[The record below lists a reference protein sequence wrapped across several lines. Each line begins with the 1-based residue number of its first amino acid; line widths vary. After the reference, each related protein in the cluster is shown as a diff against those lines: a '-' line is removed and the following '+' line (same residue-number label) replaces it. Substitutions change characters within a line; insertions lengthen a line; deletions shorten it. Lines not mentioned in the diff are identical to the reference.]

1 MNVTISA
8 LKAQYQAGILTPR
21 QLIFDLRDSA
31 LAGDDNAWI
40 TLPTKEQ
47 LDVYISALEQ
57 NEAADQLP
65 LYGIPFAIKDNIDL
79 AGVPTTAGCA
89 EFSYTPTQ
97 HAFVVERLIAAG
109 AIPLGKTNMDQ
120 FATGLVGTRSPFGEG
135 KNVFNSDYISG
146 GSSSGSAIATARGL
160 VSFALG
166 TDTAGS
172 GRVPAALNNLI
183 GHKPTKG
190 LLSCQGVVPACKSL
204 DCVSIFALTAEDAAT
219 VLNVAAEFDEADFLS
234 RKNTVENKLRYF
246 SGAAPSSFTFG
257 VPDQLEF
264 FGNAECEALFG
275 KAVDAL
281 QALGGIP
288 KTIGI
293 APFLDAAKLLY
304 EGPWVAERWL
314 ATQGVDQNA
323 MLPVIQSIIGNG
335 NKASA
340 ADLFSA
346 QYKLATLKMQCDAIV
361 DSVDVMLAPTMPTVF
376 TRAQIAEEP
385 IKNNSIL
392 GTYTNFMNLLDYAA
406 TAVPVGALDCAAHW
420 GITLFSKPFCD
431 VQLLNMSQALQREF
445 QLPLGALNIA
455 SDFETRAAQQP
466 TGEMMDILVCGAHLQ
481 GQPLN
486 WQLIER
492 GAKLKSACTTS
503 ENYRLFALTDGKRPA
518 LVRDSTN
525 GQKIDV
531 EVWQVPAATVGSFL
545 NGIAAPLG
553 LGKVELASGE
563 WVAGFICDG
572 YGLEGAKDIT
582 EYGSWREWLSSAN
595 R

>member
-1 MNVTISA
+1 MNVTIQA
-8 LKAQYQAGILTPR
+8 LKAQYQAGSLTPR
-21 QLIFDLRDSA
+21 QLIFDLHEQA
-31 LAGDDNAWI
+31 LIGDDNAWI
-40 TLPTKEQ
+40 TLLTKEQ
-47 LDVYISALEQ
+47 LEVYLQALES
-57 NEAADQLP
+57 AADCEALP

-79 AGVPTTAGCA
+79 AGVPTTAACA
-89 EFSYTPTQ
+89 EFTYTPTQ
-97 HAFVVERLIAAG
+97 SAFVVARLIAAG

-120 FATGLVGTRSPFGEG
+120 FATGLVGTRSPYGEG

-204 DCVSIFALTAEDAAT
+204 DCVSIFALTADDAAT
-219 VLNVAAEFDEADFLS
+219 VMSVAAEFDRADFLA
-234 RKNTVENKLRYF
+234 RKNPVENGRRYF
-246 SGAAPSSFTFG
+246 SGQAAAAFTFG
-257 VPDQLEF
+257 VPDTLEF
-264 FGNAECEALFG
+264 CGNTECEALFA
-275 KAVDAL
+275 KAVMAL
-281 QALGGIP
+281 QALGGTL
-288 KTIGI
+288 KTVAIG
-293 APFLDAAKLLY
+293 PFLDAAKLLY

-314 ATQGVDQNA
+314 ATQGVDHKA
-323 MLPVIQSIIGNG
+323 MLPVIQAIIGNG

-406 TAVPVGALDCAAHW
+406 TAVPVGALSSGVHW
-420 GITLFSKPFCD
+420 GITLFDKPFSD
-431 VQLLNMSQALQREF
+431 IKLLNISQALQQEL
-445 QLPLGALNIA
+445 QLPLGALEIPI
-455 SDFETRAAQQP
+455 SSSIYSAQP
-466 TGEMMDILVCGAHLQ
+466 ATGDVMDVLVCGAHLQ
-481 GQPLN
+481 GEPLN
-486 WQLIER
+486 WQLLER
-492 GAKLKSACTTS
+492 GAQLKMACTTS
-503 ENYRLFALTDGKRPA
+503 EHYRLFALADGKRPA
-518 LVRDSTN
+518 LVRDAAN
-525 GQKIDV
+525 GRQIDV
-531 EVWQVPAATVGSFL
+531 EVWQLPTATVGSFL

-553 LGKVELASGE
+553 LGKIELANGN
-563 WVAGFICDG
+563 WVTGFICDG
-572 YGLEGAKDIT
+572 YGLAGAKDIT
-582 EYGSWREWLSSAN
+582 EFGSWREWLAAAS
-595 R
+595 